1 MTSYAEE
8 ETRTCRHL
16 RKMRCSADLSKILP
30 RHDKETLPEKFSFR
44 RSLFDGHLLV
54 VRREVEDKKH
64 TAAARLGFKTRNTM
78 YERDDRIMMH
88 WKLKT
93 GEIGCAYVYLCA
105 AQA

>member
-1 MTSYAEE
+1 MTK
-8 ETRTCRHL
+8 RLFL
-16 RKMRCSADLSKILP
+16 R
-30 RHDKETLPEKFSFR
+30 SFH
-44 RSLFDGHLLV
+44 FDGHLLV

-64 TAAARLGFKTRNTM
+64 TAAARLSFKPRSTM

-93 GEIGCAYVYLCA
+93 GEIGCTYVYLCA